1 MMFVVVGSGSA
12 GNCYLLKSETETL
25 IVELGVKFS
34 KITAS
39 LDYDLSKVVGCI
51 VTHEHGDHA
60 NGVPAAISSGLNVYA
75 SHGTIEAI
83 GLKNHRLISID
94 EMKKTSIGSFKVL
107 PFPVKHDARQPVGF
121 IISHPESGNI
131 LFITDT
137 WYVSHRFENIDHV
150 IIEANFDQAIVN
162 EKLKEN
168 NRYLRDRIIQSH
180 LSIDAALDLLNA
192 NDLSKVNNIV
202 LIHLS
207 DSNSNASDFKDRV
220 TKSTGKP
227 VYIAESGLTLSLN
240 KEPF

>member
-60 NGVPAAISSGLNVYA
+60 KGVPAAISSGLNVYA

-83 GLKNHRLISID
+83 GLKNHRMISID

-107 PFPVKHDARQPVGF
+107 PFSVKHDAAQPVGF
-121 IISHPESGNI
+121 IIHHPESGNI

-207 DSNSNASDFKDRV
+207 DSNSNASNFKDRA

-227 VYIAESGLTLSLN
+227 VYIAEPGLTLSLSE
-240 KEPF
+240 EPF